1 MCLAQSASGSRS
13 TAPNVSIKARAAHP
27 ATFSEPSG
35 KENAE
40 TGAYKSLL
48 PLALAAEQRR
58 QAKADSRLDARAS
71 AGKRG
76 VTNRPTAPDPSISPG
91 FEAFLHRIGGPATAA
106 GPSETMLDAR
116 HCSHNSNSH
125 ARPGR
130 TSMFAKSNHTS
141 GSGANGAQ
149 DQRLG
154 MSREVAHAHPASPEA
169 GSIGSHSPGVPDHSP
184 PQRSPLKSRLLSPT
198 ALVTS
203 DAAVPEPPKPRS
215 TFLERAEQAALKVI
229 LDFFVKP

>member
-1 MCLAQSASGSRS
+1 MRAVH
-13 TAPNVSIKARAAHP
+13 TATSL
-27 ATFSEPSG
+27 EPSG

-48 PLALAAEQRR
+48 PPALAAEQRR
-58 QAKADSRLDARAS
+58 QAKADSRLEAKAS

-76 VTNRPTAPDPSISPG
+76 FNDRPTAPDASSSPR

-106 GPSETMLDAR
+106 GPTETMTDAR
-116 HCSHNSNSH
+116 KQSSSNHS
-125 ARPGR
+125 RPGR
-130 TSMFAKSNHTS
+130 TSMFAKSSPAGN
-141 GSGANGAQ
+141 GSDGAHEHRA
-149 DQRLG
+149 G
-154 MSREVAHAHPASPEA
+154 MHREEAAHAHPASPEA
-169 GSIGSHSPGVPDHSP
+169 GSLGSLSPGAQEHSP

-215 TFLERAEQAALKVI
+215 TFLERAQQAAIKVR
-229 LDFFVKP
+229 VTVEES

>member
-1 MCLAQSASGSRS
+1 MYINACAWRRVHRGHEAQHQMLVSRQGRRTRLLS
-13 TAPNVSIKARAAHP
+13 PSRVAKKMPKQAPTRVCSRR
-27 ATFSEPSG
+27 PS
-35 KENAE
+35 
-40 TGAYKSLL
+40 
-48 PLALAAEQRR
+48 
-58 QAKADSRLDARAS
+58 
-71 AGKRG
+71 
-76 VTNRPTAPDPSISPG
+76 PS
-91 FEAFLHRIGGPATAA
+91 
-106 GPSETMLDAR
+106 
-116 HCSHNSNSH
+116 HCSHNSH
-125 ARPGR
+125 HPRPGR
-130 TSMFAKSNHTS
+130 TSMFAKSNHTASS
-141 GSGANGAQ
+141 GSSGTQ
-149 DQRLG
+149 DKRVG